1 MRETW
6 DNLQFALRIGVHPRV
21 LISTTPRPV
30 ALLKEI
36 IADPATVVT
45 RGRTYDNAAN
55 LSPIF
60 LASIRRRYEGT
71 RIGRQELEG
80 EVLED
85 VQGALWSRANID
97 KLRVAAAPEFS
108 RVVIAIDPAVSSGE
122 DSDET
127 GIIVAGLGV
136 DGHGYVLEDASDRY
150 TPTEWASKA
159 VVLFHKYKADRVI
172 AETNQGGA
180 MVESTLRVIDP
191 NMPYKGVHASRG
203 KIVRAEPVSALYEQG
218 RAHHVGAFPELEDQL
233 CSFTPGSTK
242 SPDQLD
248 AAVYAMTELMVNTGD
263 GTAIIEFYRRQIE
276 AEGLNTSPHGGSL
289 GMRAAPETFVT
300 LKPPDGVSTAYGL
313 SGNSYPAGA
322 DGLMTVTA
330 EDAKPL
336 KAAGFT
342 EVEKAGDL
350 LDMQDAGEAGR

>member
-1 MRETW
+1 
-6 DNLQFALRIGVHPRV
+6 
-21 LISTTPRPV
+21 
-30 ALLKEI
+30 LLKEI

-71 RIGRQELEG
+71 RLGRQELEG

-97 KLRVAAAPEFS
+97 KLRVAAAPEFT
-108 RVVIAIDPAVSSGE
+108 RIVIAIDPAVSSGE

-136 DGHGYVLEDASDRY
+136 DGEGYILEDASDRY

-159 VVLFHKYKADRVI
+159 VVLYHKYEADRVI

-180 MVESTLRVIDP
+180 MVESTLRVVDP
-191 NMPYKGVHASRG
+191 NIPYRGIHASRG

-233 CSFTPGSTK
+233 CTFTPGSTK
-242 SPDQLD
+242 SPDRLD
-248 AAVYAMTELMVNTGD
+248 AAVYALTELMVSASD
-263 GTAIIEFYRRQIE
+263 GTAIIEYYRLLNE
-276 AEGLNTSPHGGSL
+276 AEGRNTSPHSSSL
-289 GMRAAPETFVT
+289 GKLEAPETFVT
-300 LKPPDGVSTAYGL
+300 LKPPDGISTVYGL
-313 SGNSYPAGA
+313 LGNSYSADA
-322 DGLMTVTA
+322 DGLMTVTI

-336 KAAGFT
+336 KAGGFT
-342 EVEKAGDL
+342 EVEKE
-350 LDMQDAGEAGR
+350 DADVQ

>member
-242 SPDQLD
+242 SPDR
-248 AAVYAMTELMVNTGD
+248 T
-263 GTAIIEFYRRQIE
+263 RR
-276 AEGLNTSPHGGSL
+276 GCLRH
-289 GMRAAPETFVT
+289 
-300 LKPPDGVSTAYGL
+300 D
-313 SGNSYPAGA
+313 
-322 DGLMTVTA
+322 
-330 EDAKPL
+330 
-336 KAAGFT
+336 
-342 EVEKAGDL
+342 
-350 LDMQDAGEAGR
+350 